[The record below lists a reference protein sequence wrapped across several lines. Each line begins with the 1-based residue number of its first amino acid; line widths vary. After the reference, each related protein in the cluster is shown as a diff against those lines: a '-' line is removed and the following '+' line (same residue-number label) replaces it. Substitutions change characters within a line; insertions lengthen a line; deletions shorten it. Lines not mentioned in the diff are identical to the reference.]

1 MIKKAEGRRVG
12 YARVST
18 DDQNLDMQL
27 DALRKWGCAKIYE
40 ERLSGG
46 IRSRPRLNSAL
57 RYVRRGDTFVVW
69 RLDRLGRSL
78 QHLVETL
85 NKLARRGVKLESIT
99 ESIDTSSTTGTMLA
113 GLFAV
118 MAEYE
123 RNLIRERTLAGL
135 AAARARGR
143 IGGRRPKFSPEQ
155 RIAIA
160 KQLHLDGRPP
170 AELAAEHGCSRG
182 LIYKIKHEYPEG
194 SMGTWG
200 KN

>member
-1 MIKKAEGRRVG
+1 
-12 YARVST
+12 
-18 DDQNLDMQL
+18 
-27 DALRKWGCAKIYE
+27 
-40 ERLSGG
+40 
-46 IRSRPRLNSAL
+46 
-57 RYVRRGDTFVVW
+57 
-69 RLDRLGRSL
+69 
-78 QHLVETL
+78 
-85 NKLARRGVKLESIT
+85 
-99 ESIDTSSTTGTMLA
+99 MLA

-123 RNLIRERTLAGL
+123 RNLIRERTMAGL

-143 IGGRRPKFSPEQ
+143 IGGRRPKFTPEQ

-160 KQLHLDGRPP
+160 KQLHNEGRPP